1 MKQIPIQKI
10 ETLSEIKFADKRLAG
25 KICLSPFVQIAINLA
40 GKVRLCGCADWMP
53 TTIGNLYENK
63 LEDLLSSPLAQKIKK
78 SITDGSYSY
87 CNENTCGIIRNNLL
101 NTIDDVPDSV
111 KVQIED
117 VSKYIM
123 PREIFIAG
131 DITCNLSC
139 PSCRKQ
145 VLKPSKELQKKN
157 LLMMQ
162 LLKKNIFSKPTDQE
176 ITLTLSTTGELF
188 SSKSLLFFLNSI
200 PLNDFPNVN
209 LNIQTNGLLCEKN
222 WHKLKKLQD
231 RVKKITV
238 TIDAATCETYEKL
251 RQGGK
256 WSEIL
261 SSMQW
266 LKNKKQENNMLLHTR
281 MVVQKDNYSQILEFY
296 KLSQT
301 FLADVIEYVRLQ
313 DWHSMTPE
321 QFIESDVLNPSH
333 LEYSLA
339 KHHMSLVQDLP
350 GAQTW
355 G

>member
-162 LLKKNIFSKPTDQE
+162 LLK
-176 ITLTLSTTGELF
+176 
-188 SSKSLLFFLNSI
+188 
-200 PLNDFPNVN
+200 
-209 LNIQTNGLLCEKN
+209 
-222 WHKLKKLQD
+222 
-231 RVKKITV
+231 
-238 TIDAATCETYEKL
+238 
-251 RQGGK
+251 
-256 WSEIL
+256 
-261 SSMQW
+261 
-266 LKNKKQENNMLLHTR
+266 
-281 MVVQKDNYSQILEFY
+281 
-296 KLSQT
+296 
-301 FLADVIEYVRLQ
+301 
-313 DWHSMTPE
+313 
-321 QFIESDVLNPSH
+321 
-333 LEYSLA
+333 
-339 KHHMSLVQDLP
+339 
-350 GAQTW
+350 
-355 G
+355 